1 MSGNS
6 NSPFIAPPLI
16 KRFSHAAAGHEGVL
30 RDESGALLIK
40 PCLPKEVDFYQAAA
54 SHPEFA
60 KWMPTFMGTLQLN
73 SQTTASLGDKP
84 GVPPVP
90 TIAPALPSSD
100 QGETSTR
107 SDATTKKPLEISIV
121 LSNLTYGFAKP
132 CVLDVKL
139 GAQLWDD
146 EAPLEKRARLDE
158 VSDKTTSR
166 SLGMRIAGMK
176 VWKGENK
183 EYQIYDKNY
192 GRQFTADNAVDGF
205 KEFLFSGKLSEEQSK
220 FIARRFADKVAAIQA
235 VLENQ
240 ESRMYSASLLFVY
253 EGDIDALDQAL
264 QIEKEKD
271 PSKGTLAEGED
282 DGDEDE
288 DEEDD
293 DESKPPP
300 KKIEDLKI
308 IDFAHATWTP
318 GQGPDLNALHGVKS
332 VLSLFRQ
339 LS

>member
-6 NSPFIAPPLI
+6 QFIAPPLI
-16 KRFSHAAAGHEGVL
+16 KRFSHAAAGHDGVL
-30 RDESGALLIK
+30 RDESGALIIK
-40 PCLPKEVDFYQAAA
+40 PCLPKEVDFYQSAA

-73 SQTTASLGDKP
+73 SPAT
-84 GVPPVP
+84 PPV
-90 TIAPALPSSD
+90 APPAAG
-100 QGETSTR
+100 QGETSTP
-107 SDATTKKPLEISIV
+107 SNAPAKKPLEISIV

-139 GAQLWDD
+139 GGQLWDD
-146 EAPLEKRARLDE
+146 DAPLEKRARLDE
-158 VSDKTTSR
+158 VADKTTSR

-183 EYQIYDKNY
+183 EYQVYDKNY

-205 KEFLFSGKLSEEQSK
+205 KEFLFSGTLSEEQSK
-220 FIARRFADKVAAIQA
+220 LVAKRFADKVAEIQA

-253 EGDIDALDQAL
+253 EGDVDAFDQAL
-264 QIEKEKD
+264 QIEKEKAA
-271 PSKGTLAEGED
+271 SKGTLAEGEE
-282 DGDEDE
+282 DEDE
-288 DEEDD
+288 DEDDD
-293 DESKPPP
+293 DENKPPP
-300 KKIEDLKI
+300 KKVEDLKI

-318 GQGPDLNALHGVKS
+318 GEGPDLNALQGVKS
-332 VLSLFRQ
+332 VLSLYKQ

>member
-1 MSGNS
+1 
-6 NSPFIAPPLI
+6 
-16 KRFSHAAAGHEGVL
+16 
-30 RDESGALLIK
+30 
-40 PCLPKEVDFYQAAA
+40 
-54 SHPEFA
+54 
-60 KWMPTFMGTLQLN
+60 MPTFMGTLQLN
-73 SQTTASLGDKP
+73 PQTNASLGDKP

-90 TIAPALPSSD
+90 AVAPVPPSSD

-107 SDATTKKPLEISIV
+107 SDAASKKPLEISIV

-146 EAPLEKRARLDE
+146 DASLEKRARLDE

-183 EYQIYDKNY
+183 EYQVYDRYY
-192 GRQFTADNAVDGF
+192 GRQFTADSAIDGF
-205 KEFLFSGKLSEEQSK
+205 KEYLFSGQLSEEQSK
-220 FIARRFADKVAAIQA
+220 LIAKRFADKIAKIQT

-240 ESRMYSASLLFVY
+240 ESRMFSASLLFVY
-253 EGDIDALDQAL
+253 EGDADALDQAL
-264 QIEKEKD
+264 QIEREKD
-271 PSKGTLAEGED
+271 ASKGTLAEGED
-282 DGDEDE
+282 DEEEEDE
-288 DEEDD
+288 DDDD
-293 DESKPPP
+293 DENKPPP
-300 KKIEDLKI
+300 KKVEDLKL

-318 GQGPDLNALHGVKS
+318 GEGPDLNSLQGVRS
-332 VLSLFRQ
+332 TLALFRE

>member
-1 MSGNS
+1 MEGNS
-6 NSPFIAPPLI
+6 QFIAPPLI

-40 PCLPKEVDFYQAAA
+40 PCLPREVDFYQAAA
-54 SHPEFA
+54 SHAEFA

-73 SQTTASLGDKP
+73 PQTAASLGDKP

-90 TIAPALPSSD
+90 AVAPALPSSD
-100 QGETSTR
+100 RGETSTR
-107 SDATTKKPLEISIV
+107 SDAIVKKPLEICIV

-139 GAQLWDD
+139 GARLWDD
-146 EAPLEKRARLDE
+146 EAPLEKRARLDGVADE
-158 VSDKTTSR
+158 STSR
-166 SLGMRIAGMK
+166 PLGMRIAGMK
-176 VWKGENK
+176 VWKGDNK
-183 EYQIYDKNY
+183 AYQIYGKNY

-220 FIARRFADKVAAIQA
+220 LIAKRFADKVAEIQG

-253 EGDIDALDQAL
+253 EGDADALDQAL

-271 PSKGTLAEGED
+271 PSKGTLAEGEE
-282 DGDEDE
+282 EDE
-288 DEEDD
+288 DDEEEDD
-293 DESKPPP
+293 ENKPPP
-300 KKIEDLKI
+300 RKVEDLKI